1 MNVAVKTKKPSVAA
15 MNIKSF
21 ISSPKFE
28 RIRPAELLVLEPLGL
43 DQRVEEICEQT
54 HRKETN

>member
-1 MNVAVKTKKPSVAA
+1 MNVAVSTKKPSVAA
-15 MNIKSF
+15 TNIKSF

-28 RIRPAELLVLEPLGL
+28 KVRPAEPPVLEPLGL

-54 HRKETN
+54 HRKETC